1 MWVPHAVRRR
11 KCDTQHDVVGVEA
24 FVNDVAPGVGMELAV
39 AAEWAQVAVV
49 GAWRRSR
56 RGSAW
61 AAYETLV
68 DGVAN

>member
-1 MWVPHAVRRR
+1 M
-11 KCDTQHDVVGVEA
+11 
-24 FVNDVAPGVGMELAV
+24 NDVAPGVGMELAV

-61 AAYETLV
+61 AAYETLA